1 MGQNI
6 VVQAESSPNRQRW
19 LLIIATSA
27 LCVGGTVAGIFWH
40 RSTSSPAPQQ
50 ASVAAVKTVT
60 ALGRLEPKG
69 EVIQLSA
76 PATAQTSRI
85 EQLLVKE
92 GDVVKSGQAIAILDN
107 RDKLQAAL
115 EEAQEQVSV
124 AFAKLAQIQA
134 GAKQGEIAAQQATI
148 ARLDAQRQGDVSAQT
163 ATVDRIQAEV
173 QNAATEYQR
182 YENLY
187 RNGAISASQRD
198 NKQLTLKTA
207 QKNLQEAE
215 AVLKR
220 TQTTSLPQ
228 LGEAKANLERISEVR
243 SVDVKAARAEVNRAN
258 AAVKQAKANLEQ
270 AVVKSPQNG
279 SVLKINSRAGEVIG
293 NSGMVEIGETNPM
306 YAVAE
311 VYQSDIS
318 RVKAGQSVRVT
329 SDALPSELQGK
340 VESMGAQVKRQAI
353 INTDPSTNIDARI
366 IEVHVRLDQVSSQKA
381 SKFTNLQ
388 VKVVIEP

>member
-1 MGQNI
+1 MAQNI
-6 VVQAESSPNRQRW
+6 AVQAESSPNRQRW
-19 LLIIATSA
+19 IWIIATSV
-27 LCVGGTVAGIFWH
+27 LCLGGTTAGVFWH
-40 RSTSSPAPQQ
+40 RSTSSPPPQVV
-50 ASVAAVKTVT
+50 SVPALKTVT

-76 PATAQTSRI
+76 PATGQTSRI

-92 GDVVKSGQAIAILDN
+92 GDTVKSGQAIAILDN

-115 EEAQEQVSV
+115 EEALEQVSV
-124 AFAKLAQIQA
+124 AQAKLAQIQA

-173 QNAATEYQR
+173 QNAVTEYQR
-182 YENLY
+182 YETLY
-187 RNGAISASQRD
+187 RDGAISASQRD

-215 AVLKR
+215 AVLRR

-228 LGEAKANLERISEVR
+228 LGEAKANLERIAEVR
-243 SVDVKAARAEVNRAN
+243 SVDVKAAQAEINRAN

-270 AVVKSPQNG
+270 ALVKSPQNG
-279 SVLKINSRAGEVIG
+279 SVLKINSRAGEVVG
-293 NSGMVEIGETNPM
+293 NSGIVEIGETNPM

-311 VYQSDIS
+311 VYQSDIN
-318 RVKAGQSVRVT
+318 RVKVGQSVRVT
-329 SDALPSELQGK
+329 SEALPGELQGK

-366 IEVHVRLDQVSSQKA
+366 IEVQVRLDQASSQKA

-388 VKVVIEP
+388 VKVVIES

>member
-1 MGQNI
+1 MAQHL
-6 VVQAESSPNRQRW
+6 VVQESSRNRQRW
-19 LLIIATSA
+19 GIFLLTSA
-27 LCVGGTVAGIFWH
+27 LCVGGGIAGIFWQ
-40 RSTSSPAPQQ
+40 RSTSSPASQQ
-50 ASVAAVKTVT
+50 VSVPTIKSVT

-76 PATAQTSRI
+76 PATNQTSRI

-92 GDVVKSGQAIAILDN
+92 GDTVKSGQAIAILDN

-124 AFAKLAQIQA
+124 AQAKLAQIQA

-148 ARLDAQRQGDVSAQT
+148 ARLDAQRQGDISAQT
-163 ATVDRIQAEV
+163 ATVERLRAEV

-187 RNGAISASQRD
+187 RDGAISASQRD
-198 NKQLTLKTA
+198 NKQLTLKTT
-207 QKNLQEAE
+207 QKNLEEAN
-215 AVLKR
+215 AVLRR

-228 LGEAKANLERISEVR
+228 LGEAKANLERIAEVR
-243 SVDVKAARAEVNRAN
+243 SVDVKAAQAEINRAN

-270 AVVKSPQNG
+270 AFVKSPQNG
-279 SVLKINSRAGEVIG
+279 TVLKINSRAGEVIG
-293 NSGMVEIGETNPM
+293 NSGIVEIGETNPM

-311 VYQSDIS
+311 VYQSDIN
-318 RVKAGQSVRVT
+318 RVKVGQSVRVT

-340 VESMGAQVKRQAI
+340 VEWMGAQVKRQTI
-353 INTDPSTNIDARI
+353 VNTDPSTNIDARV
-366 IEVHVRLDQVSSQKA
+366 IEVKVRLDQASSQKA
-381 SKFTNLQ
+381 AKFTNLQ
-388 VKVVIEP
+388 VKVVIEL

>member
-1 MGQNI
+1 MAQNI

-27 LCVGGTVAGIFWH
+27 LCVGGTAGIFWQ

-50 ASVAAVKTVT
+50 VSVAAVKTVT

-76 PATAQTSRI
+76 PATGQTSRI

-92 GDVVKSGQAIAILDN
+92 GDAVKSGQAIAILDN
-107 RDKLQAAL
+107 RDQRQAAL
-115 EEAQEQVSV
+115 EETQEQVSV
-124 AFAKLAQIQA
+124 AIAKLAQIQA

-187 RNGAISASQRD
+187 RDGAISASVRD

-207 QKNLQEAE
+207 QKNLQEAQ
-215 AVLKR
+215 AVLRR

-243 SVDVKAARAEVNRAN
+243 SVDVKAARAEINRAN
-258 AAVKQAKANLEQ
+258 ASVKQAKANLEQ

-279 SVLKINSRAGEVIG
+279 TVLKINSRAGEVIG
-293 NSGMVEIGETNPM
+293 NSGIVEIGETNPM

-311 VYQSDIS
+311 VYQSDIR
-318 RVKAGQSVRVT
+318 RVKVGQSVRVT
-329 SDALPSELQGK
+329 SDALPGELQGK

-366 IEVHVRLDQVSSQKA
+366 IEVHVRLEQPSSQKA